1 MNELLSIPPALI
13 VAAAALIVPFAS
25 RRIAHGV
32 SVVSLLAVVAW
43 ALLVPDGVGPTY
55 TFMGLEIVTVAVD
68 DFSRLMAIIFGG
80 FGAAAVA
87 WAYFADTDNRHL
99 LWGLA
104 YVAPSLWT
112 VMVGDWL
119 GLVVGW
125 EVMAITSTVFIWLSG
140 GTAVRA
146 GYRYALAHGIGG
158 SLLLAGV
165 VLYLFAADPS
175 PTALHFDGTGISGV
189 PIPIA
194 GSTVSLAAVLAGV
207 GIGVNTAMIG
217 LHSWLPDTYPQPH
230 VATSVFLC
238 CYTTKSAVYAAY
250 RAFPDGNA
258 VIAFVGAGM
267 AIYGAAF
274 ALAQKDMR
282 RLLSYHIQS
291 QVGIMLAGI
300 GVGSA
305 LGIAGAFAHLFN
317 HILYKGLLFMA
328 AGILILQLKENRLD
342 NFGAIG
348 TSAPIALVVFLVGAM
363 SISGVPGF
371 NGFISKGM
379 VMDAADYDFPSN
391 VVVFGDFSIDIL
403 FWMIVVGSMGT
414 FASFIKFGY
423 YAFLQGDPIETTDAN
438 LGHTIVAGTVA
449 AGCVIF
455 GVYYQALFAILPE
468 MGNVGELDPYSLSH
482 LLKAGYLAAGGI
494 AIFVLGRPIIDRLHG
509 GFDVDQIYD
518 PATFYGARAISGGL
532 GNVYNAVN
540 DLVVGTGWRLVGAV
554 HDPNTAIRGAIPSQ
568 WTEAYDRRYESTPG
582 KTGGKL
588 GIGLT
593 IYVAAGVLTLALAI
607 ALFI

>member
-1 MNELLSIPPALI
+1 MNELLSVPPTVFVI
-13 VAAAALIVPFAS
+13 AAALVVPFVS

-32 SVVSLLAVVAW
+32 SIAALVAVVGW
-43 ALLVPDGVGPTY
+43 ALLVPDGIGPTY
-55 TFMGLEIVTVAVD
+55 TFMGLDVIVVSVD

-104 YVAPSLWT
+104 YVGASLWT
-112 VMVGDWL
+112 VTVGDWL

-125 EVMAITSTVFIWLSG
+125 EVMAIASTVFVWLSG
-140 GTAVRA
+140 GAAVRA
-146 GYRYALAHGIGG
+146 GYRYAIAHAIGG

-165 VLYLFAADPS
+165 VLYLFTADPS
-175 PTALHFDGTGISGV
+175 ATALHFDGTGISGA
-189 PIPIA
+189 PIPGTEI
-194 GSTVSLAAVLAGV
+194 SLAAVLAGV

-217 LHSWLPDTYPQPH
+217 LHSWLPDTYPRPH

-250 RAFPDGNA
+250 RAFPDGN
-258 VIAFVGAGM
+258 VVLAFVGAAM
-267 AIYGAAF
+267 AIYGAGF

-328 AGILILQLKENRLD
+328 AGILILQLKENRLN

-379 VMDAADYDFPSN
+379 VMDAADYDFPSD
-391 VVVFGDFSIDIL
+391 VVIVGDFSIDIL
-403 FWMIVVGSMGT
+403 FWMIAVGSMGT

-423 YAFLQGDPIETTDAN
+423 YAFLDGEPIDAPDAN
-438 LGHTIVAGTVA
+438 LGHAVVAGAVA
-449 AGCVIF
+449 AACVVF
-455 GVYYQALFAILPE
+455 GVYYQALVPYLP
-468 MGNVGELDPYSLSH
+468 MAGGLELSPYSLSH
-482 LLKAGYLAAGGI
+482 LLKAGYLAGGGI
-494 AIFVLGRPIIDRLHG
+494 AIFVLGKPIIDRLHG
-509 GFDVDQIYD
+509 GFDVDQVYD
-518 PATFYGARAISGGL
+518 PAAFYGVRSLSGGL
-532 GNVYNAVN
+532 GGLYNRV
-540 DLVVGTGWRLVGAV
+540 DGLVVGTGWRLVGTV
-554 HDPNTAIRGAIPSQ
+554 HEPSTAIRGAIPESWQ
-568 WTEAYDRRYESTPG
+568 DAYDRRYESTPG

-593 IYVAAGVLTLALAI
+593 IYVAAGVLTVALAI